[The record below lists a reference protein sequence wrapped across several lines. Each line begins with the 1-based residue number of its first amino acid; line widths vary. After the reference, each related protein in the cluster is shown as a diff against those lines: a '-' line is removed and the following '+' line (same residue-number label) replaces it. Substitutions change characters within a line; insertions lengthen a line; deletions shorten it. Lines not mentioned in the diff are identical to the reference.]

1 VDHGKITGGP
11 GAPILAVSCNGVT
24 TLFQAAEGALEK
36 MPDLHF
42 DLLDVCTGLNSIAV
56 YYKSV
61 MDKLAIEV
69 MEFDVDGK
77 IDRVIVHY
85 R

>member
-1 VDHGKITGGP
+1 
-11 GAPILAVSCNGVT
+11 
-24 TLFQAAEGALEK
+24 